1 MNLLTLLISL
11 NLFTLVILSLDINP
25 FLSKIFSLIS
35 SFALLFVGCLIWL
48 FFDPKNTYLQYEVLL
63 ILFNSLGLN
72 YHIGVDGLNLFFIL
86 LSLLLLPIVILCSW
100 TTINY
105 KVRYYQFLL
114 HLITFLLIHVF
125 CVQDLLLF
133 YIFFESILIPMF
145 VIIGIWGSRN
155 RKIHAAYQ
163 FFLYTLTGSVAMLI
177 AILYLLVSYGS
188 VDIYLLETIN
198 YSIEEGRL
206 LWLALFLS
214 FAVKVPMVPVHIW
227 LPEAHVEAP
236 TGGSVILAGI
246 LLKMGTY
253 GMLKFLLPV
262 FTEAS
267 LFYQPLVYI
276 LSIIGILYASCTTI
290 RQIDLKKIIAYS
302 SVGHMNFVTLGIFG
316 GTIYGLEGSIF
327 LMISHGFVSSALFL
341 CVGWLYERYG
351 TRIIFY
357 YGGLV
362 FGMPIFSVFFLV
374 LTLANISLP
383 GTSSFVGEFLILL
396 NCFYTNRVICFLASL
411 GVLLGAIY
419 AMWLYNRMIFGL
431 VKIPLIKTYSDLNR
445 REFFLLSILILL
457 IIVTGLYPK
466 IILEYLHP
474 FVQLILNK

>member
-1 MNLLTLLISL
+1 
-11 NLFTLVILSLDINP
+11 
-25 FLSKIFSLIS
+25 
-35 SFALLFVGCLIWL
+35 
-48 FFDPKNTYLQYEVLL
+48 
-63 ILFNSLGLN
+63 
-72 YHIGVDGLNLFFIL
+72 
-86 LSLLLLPIVILCSW
+86 
-100 TTINY
+100 
-105 KVRYYQFLL
+105 
-114 HLITFLLIHVF
+114 
-125 CVQDLLLF
+125 VQDLLLF

-198 YSIEEGRL
+198 YSLEEGRL